1 METPPSRPTYRF
13 GEFEFDPASGEL
25 HKDGAKVRLQ
35 EQPFQILTL
44 LLKRPGEVVTR
55 EEVRQALWPGDTF
68 VDFDVGLNSAIK
80 RLRDALNDS
89 ADSPRFVETLPR
101 RGYRFVATVETSRV
115 PAPPALE
122 APPRTASPPVEGE
135 ARAKRGG
142 VRLRSWGVAT
152 AVAAAVL
159 MSGLAATGKWRHL
172 RGPLASVP
180 IRSLAVLPFENLTGD
195 AEQDYFADGMTDSL
209 ITSLAQVHA
218 LRVISRT
225 SVMQYRRA
233 NKALPRIAEELDVDA
248 VVEGTVSRAGDR
260 VRITAQLI
268 QATTDRH
275 LWAQSYER
283 EARDV
288 LSLQREV
295 AAAIAQA
302 VEVKLQPEEKVRM
315 TRAAAPVQP
324 EAYEDYLKGR
334 FYWSKRSPETSLKA
348 VGYFQQAIAR
358 DPAYAPAY
366 SGLSDT
372 YRAFDVQ
379 GLAPPRECMPKAE
392 EAARKALALDDTLA
406 EAHASLAGV
415 LYRYDWD
422 WPGAE
427 REFRLSLE
435 LEPSYAE
442 GHRAYAVYLMTVRRH
457 EEALA
462 EARRA
467 RELSPLSLVIN
478 TELGMAL
485 VRLGRYDEAL
495 EQLHK
500 TLEIDPKFAR
510 AYQTM
515 AFAYEGKGDWP
526 RALEVFEKRPGGGQ
540 GRSNA
545 WLGYAY
551 GVTGRRKEA
560 LEILARTEKLSHEH
574 YVTPQSF
581 AIIHLGLGDTEQA
594 MAWLE
599 KAYDERAFEVLG
611 FSGALFD
618 RLSGD
623 GRFQDLLRR
632 MRLPTAD
639 RSLAIHPAH
648 P

>member
-1 METPPSRPTYRF
+1 MEAAPSRQTYRF
-13 GEFEFDPASGEL
+13 GDFEFDPTSGEL
-25 HKDGAKVRLQ
+25 RKDGLKVRLQ

-68 VDFDVGLNSAIK
+68 VDFDVGLNSAVK
-80 RLRDALNDS
+80 RLRDALSDS

-101 RGYRFVATVETSRV
+101 RGYRFIAPLETPPGS
-115 PAPPALE
+115 PPATRE
-122 APPRTASPPVEGE
+122 EPPRPALPP
-135 ARAKRGG
+135 RS
-142 VRLRSWGVAT
+142 RLRSWGGA
-152 AVAAAVL
+152 AAAVAVVA
-159 MSGLAATGKWRHL
+159 GLIVTGTWPRL
-172 RGPLASVP
+172 RGQLASAP
-180 IRSLAVLPFENLTGD
+180 IRSLAVLPFENLTGNP
-195 AEQDYFADGMTDSL
+195 EQDYFADGMTDAV
-209 ITSLAQVHA
+209 ITDLAQVRA

-225 SVMQYRRA
+225 SVTQYKLA
-233 NKALPRIAEELDVDA
+233 KKALPRIAEELGVDA
-248 VVEGTVSRAGDR
+248 VVEGTVSRSGDH

-268 QATTDRH
+268 QAATDRH

-283 EARDV
+283 ELRDV

-302 VEVKLQPEEKVRM
+302 IQVKVQPEEKRRM
-315 TRAAAPVQP
+315 TQVQASIDP
-324 EAYEDYLKGR
+324 EAYESYLKGR
-334 FYWSKRSPETSLKA
+334 FYWSKRSAETSRKA
-348 VGYFQQAIAR
+348 VGYFEQAIER

-392 EAARKALALDDTLA
+392 AAARKALALDDTLA

-422 WPGAE
+422 WEGAE

-435 LEPSYAE
+435 LEPNYAE

-462 EARRA
+462 EAQRA
-467 RELSPLSLVIN
+467 RELSPLSLPIN
-478 TELGMAL
+478 TELGLAL
-485 VRLGRYDEAL
+485 VRLGRYDEAI
-495 EQLHK
+495 EQLQK
-500 TLEIDPKFAR
+500 TLEIDPKFGR
-510 AYQTM
+510 VYQTL

-526 RALEVFEKRPGGGQ
+526 RAIEALVSRPGSPQ
-540 GRSNA
+540 GRSNP

-551 GVTGRRKEA
+551 GVSGRRREA
-560 LEILARTEKLSHEH
+560 LEIMARLETLSHER
-574 YVTPQSF
+574 YVSPQGF
-581 AIIHLGLGDTEQA
+581 AIVHLGLGNKEQA
-594 MAWLE
+594 MGWLE
-599 KAYDERAFEVLG
+599 RAYDARAFEVLG
-611 FSGALFD
+611 FSGPLFD

-623 GRFQDLLRR
+623 PQFQDLLRR

-639 RSLAIHPAH
+639 RSQAVHDVTRPA
-648 P
+648 PSGPTAR

>member
-1 METPPSRPTYRF
+1 MEAAQSRQAYRF
-13 GEFEFDPASGEL
+13 GGFEFDPTSGEL
-25 HKDGAKVRLQ
+25 RKDGLKVRLQ

-68 VDFDVGLNSAIK
+68 VDFDVGLNSAVK
-80 RLRDALNDS
+80 RLRDALSDS

-101 RGYRFVATVETSRV
+101 RGYRFIAPLAPSPGALSVA
-115 PAPPALE
+115 PE
-122 APPRTASPPVEGE
+122 APPRSALPP
-135 ARAKRGG
+135 RS
-142 VRLRSWGVAT
+142 RLRPWGG
-152 AVAAAVL
+152 AAAVVAAVAL
-159 MSGLAATGKWRHL
+159 VAGLIVTGTWPRL
-172 RGPLASVP
+172 RGQLASTP

-195 AEQDYFADGMTDSL
+195 AEQDYFVDGMTDAV
-209 ITSLAQVHA
+209 ITDLAQLRA

-225 SVMQYRRA
+225 SVTQYKLA
-233 NKALPRIAEELDVDA
+233 KKALPRIADELGVDA
-248 VVEGTVSRAGDR
+248 VVEGTVARSGDR

-268 QATTDRH
+268 EAATDRH

-283 EARDV
+283 ERRDV

-302 VEVKLQPEEKVRM
+302 IQVKLQPEEKRRM
-315 TRAAAPVQP
+315 TRTQAPVDP
-324 EAYEDYLKGR
+324 EAYEAYLKGR

-348 VGYFQQAIAR
+348 VGYFQQAIER

-372 YRAFDVQ
+372 YRAFDLQ

-392 EAARKALALDDTLA
+392 AAARKALALDDTLA

-422 WPGAE
+422 WEGAE
-427 REFRLSLE
+427 REFRISLE

-442 GHRAYAVYLMTVRRH
+442 GHRAYAIYLMTVRRH

-462 EARRA
+462 EAQRA

-478 TELGMAL
+478 TELGLAL
-485 VRLGRYDEAL
+485 VRLGRYDQAI
-495 EQLHK
+495 EQLQK
-500 TLEIDPKFAR
+500 TLEIDPKFFR
-510 AYQTM
+510 VYQTL

-526 RALEVFEKRPGGGQ
+526 QAIEALEGRPGGGQ
-540 GRSNA
+540 GRGNP

-551 GVTGRRKEA
+551 AVSGRPHEA
-560 LEILARTEKLSHEH
+560 LEILARLEKASHER
-574 YVTPQSF
+574 YVSPQGF
-581 AIIHLGLGDTEQA
+581 AIIHLGLGNKEQA

-599 KAYDERAFEVLG
+599 KAYDARAFEVLG
-611 FSGALFD
+611 FSGPLFD

-623 GRFQDLLRR
+623 PQFQDLLRR

-639 RSLAIHPAH
+639 RALSRATHPY
-648 P
+648 